1 MESPELK
8 EFLQFEKSADFKKL
22 GNPTAVKESEE
33 LQRMKKYEKGKEYQT
48 YLRFN
53 DSYKLKEYKEL
64 QEKINNE
71 EFKKRNAFWADAKRW
86 DNTEEAAI
94 ENRYFDLCKNED
106 IIFYNKIN
114 AKDLELI
121 SKMKLIFE
129 EQFDWNTLNASRWDF
144 GFHHPADEIKQN
156 YSHINEKQ
164 ANNDG
169 ENIFV
174 HNGKLNLAIKK
185 ETKNATAWD
194 PTLGFVEKEYEY
206 TGDVIHGRNA
216 ICQKGGIFSAKI
228 RFTGSKE
235 VTHTF
240 SLKGESNAPVITVS
254 KCTGKKIEVGVH
266 WQSKFETINTTATV
280 TGINPGEFFIYSVM
294 WTGTELIWYINNLEV
309 FRTSEG
315 VPSDPMYPILN
326 SFISEQQKGGE
337 GNMEIDWIEVFE
349 VA

>member
-1 MESPELK
+1 MNLFWKKMFGSLQSTAKTEAKYVELRQTYERYQNVKNSKELQEYLALYEQVKAPEFKDLKNTLKSRKYKDTEEYRDSKKFEKLEKDKHLAEYFRILESPELK

-156 YSHINEKQ
+156 
-164 ANNDG
+164 
-169 ENIFV
+169 
-174 HNGKLNLAIKK
+174 
-185 ETKNATAWD
+185 
-194 PTLGFVEKEYEY
+194 P
-206 TGDVIHGRNA
+206 
-216 ICQKGGIFSAKI
+216 
-228 RFTGSKE
+228 
-235 VTHTF
+235 
-240 SLKGESNAPVITVS
+240 
-254 KCTGKKIEVGVH
+254 
-266 WQSKFETINTTATV
+266 
-280 TGINPGEFFIYSVM
+280 
-294 WTGTELIWYINNLEV
+294 
-309 FRTSEG
+309 
-315 VPSDPMYPILN
+315 
-326 SFISEQQKGGE
+326 
-337 GNMEIDWIEVFE
+337 
-349 VA
+349 